1 MKTSVKQ
8 TTKISLSCRRALP
21 SDRHTSTA
29 TLSRESSSGTT
40 DVLDAVPGDDAPSNW
55 QSHREDGTKPVR
67 ALGTAADTHPC
78 GSDNCVHV
86 HSGARY
92 LQSPVSAEGRDALH
106 EPAQLLRDCL
116 HHPGQHPGHQ
126 VPGDSEHLREGWKHR
141 ETVCYADSP

>member
-8 TTKISLSCRRALP
+8 TTKILLSCRRALP

-40 DVLDAVPGDDAPSNW
+40 DVLDAVPRRQHKACADL
-55 QSHREDGTKPVR
+55 
-67 ALGTAADTHPC
+67 LGLQLTHISVVQTTGSTRTAA
-78 GSDNCVHV
+78 
-86 HSGARY
+86 ARY

-126 VPGDSEHLREGWKHR
+126 VLGDSEHLMEGWKHK